1 VFNVAGATQL
11 RAREELDAKR
21 IVYFGTDPV
30 YDEIALANGDS
41 DVHSFI
47 EEHEDVVTYGENIGN
62 ADCPIPPLPRL
73 RSKTRQPV
81 LMDLWKN
88 GPPSNPA
95 FTTVCN
101 WKQAGHDIEFNGE
114 TYYWSKHHE
123 FLKIIDLPRHTPQPI
138 ELAMGLV
145 TKVTAGV
152 NEEIPACGLPSD
164 ERRLLEDN
172 GWRLVDAHQFSTDV
186 WRYRDYIRASRGE
199 FTVARDQNVRLRS
212 GWFSERTAC
221 YLGAGRPVI

>member
-1 VFNVAGATQL
+1 MCIMWKRPPAWPYDPVRQMKVNDSDYAVPYLAKVADSFGLHGRWAYRRSYSDKEWFGLSQTKAEALLSGADAVFNVAGATQL

-95 FTTVCN
+95 FTTV
-101 WKQAGHDIEFNGE
+101 
-114 TYYWSKHHE
+114 
-123 FLKIIDLPRHTPQPI
+123 
-138 ELAMGLV
+138 
-145 TKVTAGV
+145 
-152 NEEIPACGLPSD
+152 
-164 ERRLLEDN
+164 
-172 GWRLVDAHQFSTDV
+172 
-186 WRYRDYIRASRGE
+186 
-199 FTVARDQNVRLRS
+199 
-212 GWFSERTAC
+212 
-221 YLGAGRPVI
+221 

>member
-1 VFNVAGATQL
+1 MEE
-11 RAREELDAKR
+11 RA
-21 IVYFGTDPV
+21 
-30 YDEIALANGDS
+30 ALEPCLY
-41 DVHSFI
+41 HS
-47 EEHEDVVTYGENIGN
+47 V
-62 ADCPIPPLPRL
+62 
-73 RSKTRQPV
+73 
-81 LMDLWKN
+81 
-88 GPPSNPA
+88 
-95 FTTVCN
+95 N

-145 TKVTAGV
+145 TKVTGGV

-221 YLGAGRPVI
+221 YLGAGRPVITQETGFSKFLPTGKGLFAFETLDDILTAIDTINSDYDGHSQPQARSPKNIFAPKPCSLGCCAIWGCDDARTTIAHRERR